1 VNGVS
6 ATSRRCCPRWNPSG
20 ALDGRMRALFA
31 MCLGVF
37 AFLYAT
43 GAFARDSKKKE
54 ECAAAYEKS
63 QELRASDKL
72 HEARDALVVCAQD
85 ACPSFVQADC
95 TQWLAEVQ
103 RDMPTIVF
111 AAKDQN
117 RVDTAAVVVTLDGAM
132 LLSELDGKAVA
143 IDPGQHTVRFEH
155 PGADPIEQQIVVR
168 EGEKDRVV
176 EVSFAPV
183 GADLGRKED
192 PYGMSTSTASRDAG
206 TKANRPFDRTRL
218 RPYAYVAGGVGAAGL
233 ISFAVFGLVGKSQ
246 QSDLEHA
253 GCRPDCSQSKVDAIH
268 TKYTLADIS
277 LGIGVAGVGGG
288 VALYFLSRPKT
299 PTHASD
305 AGLRLDV
312 KAAPGSARLN
322 LSGAF

>member
-1 VNGVS
+1 
-6 ATSRRCCPRWNPSG
+6 
-20 ALDGRMRALFA
+20 MRVLVA
-31 MCLGVF
+31 MWLGVF
-37 AFLYAT
+37 AFLHAT
-43 GAFARDSKKKE
+43 AAFARESKKKE

-72 HEARDALVVCAQD
+72 HEARDALVICAQD

-117 RVDTAAVVVTLDGAM
+117 RVDTASVAVILDGEL

-143 IDPGQHTVRFEH
+143 IDPGQHTVHFEH
-155 PGADPIEQQIVVR
+155 AGADPIEQQIVVR

-192 PYGMSTSTASRDAG
+192 PYGATTASRDVG
-206 TKANRPFDRTRL
+206 TRENRPFDRTRL

-253 GCRPDCSQSKVDAIH
+253 GCRPDCSQNKVDAIH

-299 PTHASD
+299 PSHASD